1 MLDFNE
7 ITVTIKEEEGNRGV
21 YAISPLPRGYGHTL
35 VNSLRRILLSS
46 LRGSGITSVKVKG
59 ITHEYSTIEGV
70 REDVLEILLN
80 LKAVK
85 FKCTA
90 DKPQICYLENKGKEV
105 LTAGDIKVTQAVEVA
120 NKDLEIVHLSDEDT
134 KISMELVVE
143 SGVGYKESKED
154 QRSEVGRI
162 PLDCDFSPVVKVNPR
177 IGTTRK
183 GEETQLDSVMMEI
196 VTDGSIEPKQALID
210 AAQILQDFSGKVMV
224 SLGMAQEEVDEMAE
238 LSKQIEETEGS
249 ESGEISDEEADE
261 EKSEILEW
269 KIDELAISK
278 RSKTALDKV
287 GIEIVGELVE
297 LTKDDLLNVQ
307 GIGAKSAKEL
317 EEMLETYNLSLRKEN
332 EEE

>member
-1 MLDFNE
+1 MLDFKE

-21 YAISPLPRGYGHTL
+21 YEISPLPRGYGHTL

-46 LRGSGITSVKVKG
+46 LNGAGITSVKVKG
-59 ITHEYSTIEGV
+59 VTHEYSTIDGV

-90 DKPQICYLENKGKEV
+90 DKPQICYLENNGNKV

-120 NKDLEIVHLSDEDT
+120 NKDLEIVHLAEEDV

-143 SGVGYKESKED
+143 SGVGYREAKED

-162 PLDCDFSPVVKVNPR
+162 PLDCDFSPVIKVNPR
-177 IGTTRK
+177 VGTTRK
-183 GEETQLDSVMMEI
+183 GEETQLDSVLIEI

-210 AAQILQDFSGKVMV
+210 SAQILQDFSGKVMV

-238 LSKQIEETEGS
+238 LSKQIEETDEV
-249 ESGEISDEEADE
+249 IDEEGGEAE

-287 GIEIVGELVE
+287 GVETVEELVG
-297 LTKDDLLNVQ
+297 LTEDDLFNIQ

-317 EEMLETYNLSLRKEN
+317 EEMLETYNLSLKKEN
-332 EEE
+332 EEK